1 MSDDL
6 YRPGRDAGEEAR
18 QYGDDEGFEAGPEA
32 QDGEFQ
38 GEEFAE
44 RVNEAIG
51 GEHGDPAANLAVAE
65 LLAKLAERTNELQSA
80 QAELGERTADLQRL
94 QAEYVNYR
102 RRVERDRTAVAEMA
116 LGKVLTGLLP
126 VLDDIGRAR
135 DHGELEGGFRQVAES
150 LENSLAKL
158 GLEQF
163 GTAGELFDPNVH
175 EALMHTVAPDVEEDT
190 CVEILQPGYRLG
202 DRILRVAR
210 VTVAQPGEPD
220 E

>member
-1 MSDDL
+1 VSDDL
-6 YRPGRDAGEEAR
+6 YRPGRDDDEEAR
-18 QYGDDEGFEAGPEA
+18 QYGEDEAFEAAP
-32 QDGEFQ
+32 QGE

-163 GTAGELFDPNVH
+163 GAAGELFDPNVH

-210 VTVAQPGEPD
+210 VTVAQPGEPG